1 MKKYLIDNFRVS
13 LLLLIIFSILY
24 TKLIIVLSSGLVINH
39 YPFISNDGFDWITE
53 GYWLTTRLVGFNV
66 SDIVLPLARPPMF
79 VFITALDSL
88 AGQKGLIIAIALGLA
103 MFGTGYIVLKSTG
116 KNLSSIL
123 SIIILVALL
132 LTPVNFVRKW
142 ILSDAIGVFLSLFAM
157 YYLFENR
164 NNLAS
169 PRRMIFLSILIVST
183 GVTQIYGVIGP
194 LIGIV
199 VLLIFALIERQFN
212 LAKLLLTIGVLSI
225 VFLALVSYV
234 WYSFIPHYY
243 TPSTFSLLRLS
254 TGMFHFY
261 LNTWG
266 YYFLPFIPLL
276 FGVLLININKI
287 LKNPFLFS
295 LWISV
300 IVFMFLAFCYQWKE
314 ARFTFIFW
322 PFFIIAIY
330 KTYDLIDK
338 RYSKLKKMLLGISTT
353 LIIFQSLFLNAGNEW
368 QPNFHQINIGLQQ
381 TWVASMFLSKP
392 MNDRF
397 QLKEMCY
404 ELDRFCSAMIVD
416 GDEYVRNVIN
426 AYLNIDNKTIP

>member
-1 MKKYLIDNFRVS
+1 MKKYLKDNFHIS
-13 LLLLIIFSILY
+13 LLLLFIFSILY
-24 TKLIIVLSSGLVINH
+24 SKLIIVLSSGLVINH

-53 GYWLTTRLVGFNV
+53 GYWLTTRLAGFDV
-66 SDIVLPLARPPMF
+66 SGIVLPIARPPMF

-88 AGQKGLIIAIALGLA
+88 AGQKGFVIAIVFGLTI
-103 MFGTGYIVLKSTG
+103 FGTGYIVLKGIG
-116 KNLSSIL
+116 KNLNSTL

-142 ILSDAIGVFLSLFAM
+142 ILSDTFCVFLSLFAM

-169 PRRMIFLSILIVST
+169 PRRVIFLSILIVSAS
-183 GVTQIYGVIGP
+183 VTQIYGLIGP

-212 LAKLLLTIGVLSI
+212 LVKLLLTIVVLSI
-225 VFLALVSYV
+225 VLLALVSYV
-234 WYSFIPHYY
+234 WYRFIPHYY
-243 TPSTFSLLRLS
+243 TPGIFYLLQLS

-276 FGVLLININKI
+276 FGFLLVNINKI
-287 LKNPFLFS
+287 IRNPFLVS
-295 LWISV
+295 LWVSV
-300 IVFMFLAFCYQWKE
+300 AVFMFLALCYQWKD

-330 KTYDLIDK
+330 KTYNLIDE
-338 RYSKLKKMLLGISTT
+338 RYSKLKKVILGISTT
-353 LIIFQSLFLNAGNEW
+353 LIVFQSLFLYAGNEW
-368 QPNFHQINIGLQQ
+368 QPNLHQINIGPQQ

-392 MNDRF
+392 MDDRF
-397 QLKEMCY
+397 HLKETCY
-404 ELDRFCSAMIVD
+404 KPDRFCNAMIVD

-426 AYLNIDNKTIP
+426 AYLNIDDTTIP